1 MERYDIAIIG
11 TGPAG
16 VSAAITATIRNKKI
30 ILIGKKD
37 LTQKLQK
44 AHEIRNY
51 PGFPAVS
58 GADLAKAL
66 KDHLDQMGIGITEDQ
81 VTQVYAMGDYFGLQ
95 TAKHQMDMLE
105 AEAVILASGVVQGK
119 LLPGEE
125 ELLGNGLSYCA
136 TCDAP
141 LYKNKTVAVIGYSKK
156 EEEEAEFLGEVA
168 ARVIYIP
175 VYQEET
181 GAMKNVEV
189 VRAVPKAVRKAD
201 KERQIETDGETITA
215 DGIFILRDA
224 VSPGQ
229 LVPGLETDG
238 SHIRVNRQLETNL
251 PGLFACGDIAGLPYQ
266 YIKSA
271 GEGNVAALSA
281 VNFLAAKKAAK
292 Q

>member
-66 KDHLDQMGIGITEDQ
+66 KDHLNQMGIGITEDQ

-181 GAMKNVEV
+181 GE
-189 VRAVPKAVRKAD
+189 RHAV
-201 KERQIETDGETITA
+201 I
-215 DGIFILRDA
+215 
-224 VSPGQ
+224 
-229 LVPGLETDG
+229 
-238 SHIRVNRQLETNL
+238 
-251 PGLFACGDIAGLPYQ
+251 PYSFKIV
-266 YIKSA
+266 YGFKC
-271 GEGNVAALSA
+271 
-281 VNFLAAKKAAK
+281 K
-292 Q
+292 